1 MRITFIVSNCRYI
14 SANMHYGSHI
24 SWGWSSTECI
34 WTSCQAPQFF
44 SWCDSRNFL
53 HLWGQNHR
61 RILCWPWS
69 RLSTVSCVR
78 SSLRI
83 WGKKTRE
90 TSKNI
95 SFRKNKPTGIACCAN
110 KWNQQNKNRTF
121 VVHPVCRLSNLFL
134 AERPADTDHMKHT
147 RNALCDSF
155 VDKTSWKVKLYPYQ
169 TFWQWFTAVENLM
182 KMTIANWSIDVK

>member
-53 HLWGQNHR
+53 HLWRQNHR
-61 RILCWPWS
+61 RVLCWPWS

-90 TSKNI
+90 TSRNI
-95 SFRKNKPTGIACCAN
+95 SFRNYTKYIHFTTHFLMLYILKMASAYILYLEKGCKPNLMST
-110 KWNQQNKNRTF
+110 TF
-121 VVHPVCRLSNLFL
+121 VNRKVFLFL
-134 AERPADTDHMKHT
+134 WWWDWRWHIV
-147 RNALCDSF
+147 LC
-155 VDKTSWKVKLYPYQ
+155 
-169 TFWQWFTAVENLM
+169 
-182 KMTIANWSIDVK
+182 

>member
-53 HLWGQNHR
+53 HLWRQNHR

-90 TSKNI
+90 TSRNI
-95 SFRKNKPTGIACCAN
+95 SFRNYLLMKCKKGKKMRVSYVVKTEIVALFIRNKSISLHIFGCYIY
-110 KWNQQNKNRTF
+110 
-121 VVHPVCRLSNLFL
+121 CRLLVL
-134 AERPADTDHMKHT
+134 
-147 RNALCDSF
+147 
-155 VDKTSWKVKLYPYQ
+155 
-169 TFWQWFTAVENLM
+169 TFC
-182 KMTIANWSIDVK
+182 I